1 MEKWISRIPSSAI
14 TMEWPD
20 MIIDTKPDNTKDDDG
35 GQQQYGKE
43 SNTRRQF
50 KLHTYSNYSP

>member
-1 MEKWISRIPSSAI
+1 
-14 TMEWPD
+14 MEWPD